1 MANRSTARKRKS
13 GGSAKSRR
21 SKVYDF
27 TGVPF

>member
-1 MANRSTARKRKS
+1 MANRSTGGSGKS